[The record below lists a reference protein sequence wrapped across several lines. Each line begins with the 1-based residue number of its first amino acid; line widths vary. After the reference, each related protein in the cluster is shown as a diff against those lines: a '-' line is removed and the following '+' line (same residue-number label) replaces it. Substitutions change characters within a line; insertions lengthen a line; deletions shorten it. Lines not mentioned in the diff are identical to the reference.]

1 VLFSLLRWRVAGN
14 SSKSENEFNEYVYIM
29 ISVNEKRIARSKR
42 KKRMRKK
49 IRGTPE
55 RPRLAIFKSARH
67 IYAQVIDDTTGRTL
81 AAASTL
87 SKELR
92 TKAQGIGG
100 NKKGAVLV
108 GEAIG
113 KKGLDQDIKIVVFDR
128 NGFLYHG
135 RVKALA
141 DAARESGLK
150 F

>member
-1 VLFSLLRWRVAGN
+1 VLFSLFPWTEAGHSFKN
-14 SSKSENEFNEYVYIM
+14 ANEFNEYVSIM
-29 ISVNEKRIARSKR
+29 ISVNEKRIARLKR
-42 KKRMRKK
+42 KKRVRKK

-55 RPRLAIFKSARH
+55 RPRLSIFKSARH

-92 TKAQGIGG
+92 SKAQGIGG
-100 NKKGAVLV
+100 NIKGAILV

-113 KKGLDQDIKIVVFDR
+113 KKGLEKDIKIVVFDR

-141 DAARESGLK
+141 DAARKSGLQ